1 MAAGQP
7 YDSIADVRARSGLT
21 RTSLNHFAALGA
33 FDSLQAGIGRGN
45 RADLVEHLRAG
56 SSKPVPQRH
65 RPIPGQLSLPLG
77 DIDLSTMLIG
87 AEQTT
92 LDEVVR
98 TELDLMSL
106 DVSAHL
112 MESHGPLLDALG
124 VSRAQDLLAMRNG
137 TEVLVA
143 GVRVATQT
151 PPMRG
156 GRRVV
161 FISVDDGTGCVDAT
175 FFHEAQQRCGPLLF
189 STRLLLIHG
198 LTRRTGPRGISL
210 QALDAWDLSAKSTLP
225 APGYLADPARARNQS
240 FGSSALNPAA
250 KNSAVSLAQR
260 MAAEDLDTRGYLGA

>member
-1 MAAGQP
+1 M
-7 YDSIADVRARSGLT
+7 RARSGLS

-33 FDSLQAGIGRGN
+33 FDSLQARTGRGN
-45 RADLVEHLRAG
+45 RADLIEHLRTPAG
-56 SSKPVPQRH
+56 KVLPQRY
-65 RPIPGQLSLPLG
+65 RPIHGQLALPLG
-77 DIDLSTMLIG
+77 DLDFANMAIG
-87 AEQTT
+87 AAQTP

-98 TELDLMSL
+98 TELDLMSI
-106 DVSAHL
+106 DVTAHL
-112 MESHGPLLDALG
+112 MESHAPLLRSLG
-124 VSRAQDLLAMRNG
+124 VSHSQDLLGMRNG

-210 QALDAWDLSAKSTLP
+210 QALDAWDLSEKSALP
-225 APGYLADPARARNQS
+225 GPGYLSDPARARNES
-240 FGSSALNPAA
+240 FGSSTKPVR
-250 KNSAVSLAQR
+250 KTGQSLAAR